1 MFTDTSRAR
10 GKRGSLCKLY
20 VQWEDVAVDLL
31 KLLNWEPQRTQH
43 VDSMAPRREPA
54 YLQVARADDDAG
66 EWEDDKEDPGASIL
80 EATQACTTP
89 TGAQAWTEAAMP
101 MEMAAQKV
109 NFT

>member
-1 MFTDTSRAR
+1 
-10 GKRGSLCKLY
+10 
-20 VQWEDVAVDLL
+20 
-31 KLLNWEPQRTQH
+31 

-80 EATQACTTP
+80 EATHACTTP